1 MHRVTVNVCEE
12 TEALSRLLKV
22 GILPFIEH
30 LLCDTLVGCLGT
42 TSLSLAM
49 DLKGHSPF
57 PDSKGNIH
65 LNNKLLLREAQ

>member
-1 MHRVTVNVCEE
+1 MIVNVHKE

-22 GILPFIEH
+22 VILPLIEH
-30 LLCDTLVGCLGT
+30 LLCDTLVGCLGS

-49 DLKGHSPF
+49 DLKRTF
-57 PDSKGNIH
+57 PLSRILRENIH